1 MRYFLKKTAALLVT
15 LLAAAFFTFLAFEV
29 IPSDA
34 ALTKLGMDA
43 TEEEIETLR
52 EEMGLNRSLT
62 VRYTDFLR
70 DALRGD
76 FGESVRY
83 GIPVMELLSDRFEVT
98 ISLALLSFVLIV
110 GISVPLGAVAARVKT
125 KTGEGLVA
133 FLTQML
139 MAVPPFFLGMLMTL
153 LFGIV
158 LRCFVPGAYV
168 PVSEDFLGFLSFM
181 LVPALAVAVPKIG
194 MSVRFLQGSLREQL
208 QADYVRTAKSKG
220 CSRRRIIWRHVLR
233 NALVPVVTFLTM
245 VMAEIL
251 AGSIVIEQVF
261 NLSGVGRLLAVSIS
275 GRDYPVVRA
284 IVLYTTAV
292 VVLLNYG
299 ADMLC
304 RYLDP
309 RIRES

>member
-1 MRYFLKKTAALLVT
+1 M
-15 LLAAAFFTFLAFEV
+15 
-29 IPSDA
+29 PH
-34 ALTKLGMDA
+34 
-43 TEEEIETLR
+43 
-52 EEMGLNRSLT
+52 
-62 VRYTDFLR
+62 
-70 DALRGD
+70 
-76 FGESVRY
+76 
-83 GIPVMELLSDRFEVT
+83 GIF
-98 ISLALLSFVLIV
+98 
-110 GISVPLGAVAARVKT
+110 AARAKT
-125 KTGEGLVA
+125 KAGEGA
-133 FLTQML
+133 ATFLTQLM
-139 MAVPPFFLGMLMTL
+139 MAVPPFFLGMLITL

-158 LRCFVPGAYV
+158 LRWFAPGAYV
-168 PVSEDFLGFLSFM
+168 PAGEDFFGFLRFM
-181 LVPALAVAVPKIG
+181 IFPALAVAIPKIG
-194 MSVRFLQGSLREQL
+194 MSVRFLQSSLKEQM

-220 CSRRRIIWRHVLR
+220 CDKRRVLWKHVLK

-292 VVLLNYG
+292 VVLLNYA

-309 RIRES
+309 RIKEL

>member
-1 MRYFLKKTAALLVT
+1 MRYFLKKTVALVITLLV
-15 LLAAAFFTFLAFEV
+15 AAFLTFLAFEV

-34 ALTKLGMDA
+34 AMAKLGMDA
-43 TEEEIETLR
+43 TEEEIEALR
-52 EEMGLNRSLT
+52 EAMGLNRSLP
-62 VRYTDFLR
+62 VRYGDFLLG
-70 DALRGD
+70 ALRGD
-76 FGESVRY
+76 FGESTQY
-83 GIPVMELLSDRFEVT
+83 GLPVTELLADRFGVT
-98 ISLALLSFVLIV
+98 IGLALLSFVLIV
-110 GISVPLGAVAARVKT
+110 GISVPLGIFAARAKS
-125 KTGEGLVA
+125 KAGEGIIA
-133 FLTQML
+133 FLTQTM
-139 MAVPPFFLGMLMTL
+139 MAVPPFFLGMLITL

-158 LRCFVPGAYV
+158 LRWFTPGAYV
-168 PVSEDFLGFLSFM
+168 PAGENFFGFLGFMIF
-181 LVPALAVAVPKIG
+181 PAMAVAIPKIG
-194 MSVRFLQGSLREQL
+194 MSVRFLQSSLKEQM

-220 CSRRRIIWRHVLR
+220 CGRHRVLWSHVLR

-261 NLSGVGRLLAVSIS
+261 NLSGIGRLLAVSIS

-299 ADMLC
+299 ADLIC

-309 RIRES
+309 RIKEI

>member
-1 MRYFLKKTAALLVT
+1 MRYFLKKTVALLVT
-15 LLAAAFFTFLAFEV
+15 LLVAAFFTFLAFEV

-62 VRYTDFLR
+62 VRYVDFLR

-83 GIPVMELLSDRFEVT
+83 GIPVVELLSERFEVT

-110 GISVPLGAVAARVKT
+110 GISVPLGATAARVKT

-133 FLTQML
+133 FLTQMM

-158 LRCFVPGAYV
+158 LRWFVPGAYV
-168 PVSEDFLGFLSFM
+168 PVSEDFVGFFSFM

-194 MSVRFLQGSLREQL
+194 MTVRFLQGSLREQL
-208 QADYVRTAKSKG
+208 QADYVRTARSKG
-220 CSRRRIIWRHVLR
+220 CSRRRVIWKHVLR

-299 ADMLC
+299 ADLLC

-309 RIRES
+309 RIREN

>member
-1 MRYFLKKTAALLVT
+1 MRYFIKKTAALLVT
-15 LLAAAFFTFLAFEV
+15 LLVAAFLTFLAFEV

-34 ALTKLGMDA
+34 AEAALGMDA
-43 TEEEIETLR
+43 TEEEVEALR
-52 EEMGLNRSLT
+52 EQLGLNRPLL
-62 VRYTDFLR
+62 VRYGDFLL
-70 DALRGD
+70 DAVRGD
-76 FGESVRY
+76 FGESTQYRM
-83 GIPVMELLSDRFEVT
+83 PVMKLLADRFGVT
-98 ISLALLSFVLIV
+98 IGLSLLSFILIV
-110 GISVPLGAVAARVKT
+110 GISVPLGIFAARAKT
-125 KTGEGLVA
+125 KAGEGA
-133 FLTQML
+133 ATFLTQLM
-139 MAVPPFFLGMLMTL
+139 MAVPPFFLGMLITL

-158 LRCFVPGAYV
+158 LRWFAPGAYV
-168 PVSEDFLGFLSFM
+168 SAGEDFFGFLRFM
-181 LVPALAVAVPKIG
+181 IFPALAVAIPKIG
-194 MSVRFLQGSLREQL
+194 MSVRFLQSSLREQM

-220 CSRRRIIWRHVLR
+220 CDKRRVLWKHVLK

-292 VVLLNYG
+292 VVLLNYA

-309 RIRES
+309 RIKEL

>member
-70 DALRGD
+70 DVLRGD

-125 KTGEGLVA
+125 KAGEGLVA

-158 LRCFVPGAYV
+158 LRWFVPGAYV
-168 PVSEDFLGFLSFM
+168 PVSEDFFGFLSFM

-299 ADMLC
+299 ADLLC